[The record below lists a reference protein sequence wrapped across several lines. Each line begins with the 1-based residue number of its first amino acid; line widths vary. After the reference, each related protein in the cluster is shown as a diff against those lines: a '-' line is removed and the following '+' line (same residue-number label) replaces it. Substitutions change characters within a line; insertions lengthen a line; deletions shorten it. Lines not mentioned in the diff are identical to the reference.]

1 MTTTLKM
8 YNGDIVRNFSN
19 QGYEQLSDTDKL
31 RQDVAM
37 SLTSDVRPL
46 TGVGCGLD
54 QLIGTDPTN
63 EISQYSMFP
72 IMFEFQTRVRGGLN
86 RLRSNQR
93 SFNFANRTLKEL
105 IYDFSAAEVWQTPE
119 DPRSYKFRVDVIS
132 EDGSTQFSV
141 GGGAR
146 G

>member
-1 MTTTLKM
+1 MSKTLKI

-19 QGYEQLSDTDKL
+19 QGYETLENTDKL

-37 SLTSDVRPL
+37 SLTTDTRSS
-46 TGVGCGLD
+46 TGIGCGLD
-54 QLIGTDPTN
+54 QLVGSDPTD
-63 EISQYSMFP
+63 EIAQYALFP
-72 IMFEFQTRVRGGLN
+72 ILFDFQTRVRAGLN

-146 G
+146 V